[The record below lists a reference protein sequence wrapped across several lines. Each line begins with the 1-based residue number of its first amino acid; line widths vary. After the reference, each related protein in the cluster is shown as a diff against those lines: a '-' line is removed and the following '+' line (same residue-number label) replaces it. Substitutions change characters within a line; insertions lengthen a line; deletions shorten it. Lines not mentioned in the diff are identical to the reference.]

1 MILENVN
8 KFLPHYTSDLHHS
21 TNIIRK
27 VKQDKMGGA
36 SSMCRISEM
45 HKKFCSY
52 KLTGTDDL
60 EDPSINEKLKILK

>member
-1 MILENVN
+1 
-8 KFLPHYTSDLHHS
+8 
-21 TNIIRK
+21 
-27 VKQDKMGGA
+27 MGGA

>member
-1 MILENVN
+1 MPVN

-21 TNIIRK
+21 SNIIRK

-36 SSMCRISEM
+36 SSMCRISKM

-52 KLTGTDDL
+52 KVTGIDDL
-60 EDPSINEKLKILK
+60 EDLSINGKLKILK